1 MALEL
6 SELAIVIAAFFF
18 AAFVKGTTGLGFS
31 TTALPFLVLTLGLKE
46 ALPLLILPSLTS
58 NLIVMREAG
67 GFKPALRQFWP
78 LYLAA
83 LPGLLL
89 GLFLLAW
96 LDPVLSASVLGVVL
110 ISYCLFALAQ
120 PEFRLRPPIA
130 KLLAMPTGFVNG
142 AVNGLTGSQVMPV
155 LPYMMS
161 LHLAP
166 APFVQAI
173 NIMFT
178 GSSLVMALGLAKLGL
193 MSPTDLLVSTVGL
206 IPVFVGVRFGSTVRR
221 WLAPKAFRVAVLA
234 LLLFL
239 GASMVVRPLL
249 TAVG

>member
-1 MALEL
+1 MALDV

-46 ALPLLILPSLTS
+46 TLPLLILPSITS

-96 LDPVLSASVLGVVL
+96 LDPMLSASVLGVVL

-120 PEFRLRPPIA
+120 PDFRLRPPLA
-130 KLLAMPTGFVNG
+130 KLLAVPTGFVNG
-142 AVNGLTGSQVMPV
+142 ALNGLTGSQVMPV
-155 LPYMMS
+155 LPYMMA
-161 LHLAP
+161 LHLPP

-178 GSSLVMALGLAKLGL
+178 GSSLVMAFGLSKLGL
-193 MSPTDLLVSTVGL
+193 MTPTALLVSTVGL
-206 IPVFVGVRFGSTVRR
+206 LPVFIGVRFGAKVRR
-221 WLAPKAFRVAVLA
+221 WLSPTAFRFAVLVI
-234 LLLFL
+234 LLVL
-239 GASMVVRPLL
+239 GVSMLVRPMLV
-249 TAVG
+249 TV